1 MIIFRNNYYADIS
14 LFCSLYWLHIIIFI
28 ITTFFGDFI
37 LLKKLL
43 PCILLTAMSF
53 AHAANETSSI
63 RTPEGQLISLG
74 DTFTDMQ
81 NRLKLSP
88 NSMITHEFKEG
99 KNLDLAMDYKYEIE
113 NMMYTITI
121 VNDRVR
127 KIEWL
132 NTHQEIKDKLTQ

>member
-1 MIIFRNNYYADIS
+1 M
-14 LFCSLYWLHIIIFI
+14 
-28 ITTFFGDFI
+28 
-37 LLKKLL
+37 LKQLL

-53 AHAANETSSI
+53 AHTANETSSI
-63 RTPEGQLISLG
+63 LTPEGQLISLG
-74 DTFTDMQ
+74 DTFADMQ

-88 NSMITHEFKEG
+88 NSMITREFEEG
-99 KNLDLAMDYKYEIE
+99 EKLDLAMDYKYEIE

-132 NTHQEIKDKLTQ
+132 NTDQEIIDKITE

>member
-1 MIIFRNNYYADIS
+1 M
-14 LFCSLYWLHIIIFI
+14 
-28 ITTFFGDFI
+28 
-37 LLKKLL
+37 LKQLL

-53 AHAANETSSI
+53 AYAANETSSI

-88 NSMITHEFKEG
+88 SSMITREFKEG

-121 VNDRVR
+121 VNGRVK

-132 NTHQEIKDKLTQ
+132 NTDQKIKDKTTQ

>member
-1 MIIFRNNYYADIS
+1 M
-14 LFCSLYWLHIIIFI
+14 
-28 ITTFFGDFI
+28 
-37 LLKKLL
+37 LKKLL

-53 AHAANETSSI
+53 THTANETSSI
-63 RTPEGQLISLG
+63 RTQEGQLISLG

-88 NSMITHEFKEG
+88 NSMITRKFKEG
-99 KNLDLAMDYKYEIE
+99 ENLDLAMDYKYEIE

-127 KIEWL
+127 KE
-132 NTHQEIKDKLTQ
+132 N